1 MKLTEEQKNKAIEFL
16 SGFLNKTPCNAC
28 QGRDWILNDTI
39 FELREFQGGGLVI
52 GGKSSIFPVLT
63 VICKTCGN
71 TLFFN
76 AIQLG
81 LIKKEDEQPKR

>member
-1 MKLTEEQKNKAIEFL
+1 MKLTEEQKNKAIQFL
-16 SGFLNKTPCNAC
+16 SGLLKSPCNVC
-28 QGRDWILNDTI
+28 QGKDWILNDTV

-52 GGKSSIFPVLT
+52 GGKSSIFPVIT

-81 LIKKEDEQPKR
+81 LIKKDDEQPKG

>member
-1 MKLTEEQKNKAIEFL
+1 MKLTEGQKNKAIEVL
-16 SGFLNKTPCNAC
+16 SGFLKSPCNVC
-28 QGRDWILNDTI
+28 QGKDWILNDTI
-39 FELREFQGGGLVI
+39 FELREFQGGALVI
-52 GGKSSIFPVLT
+52 GGKNSIFPVIT

-81 LIKKEDEQPKR
+81 LIKKEGEQPKG

>member
-1 MKLTEEQKNKAIEFL
+1 MKLDEEKKDITIEKLSTFL
-16 SGFLNKTPCNAC
+16 KTPCNLC
-28 QGRDWILNDTI
+28 QGKDWILNDTI

-52 GGKSSIFPVLT
+52 GGKSSVLPVISIT
-63 VICKTCGN
+63 SKQCGN

-81 LIKKEDEQPKR
+81 LIQKEND